1 MLPLVYNITCKDNQF
16 GLCMG
21 ERTKV
26 DDFVGAMSY
35 LYNNRREMILF
46 IFIFLALLFYNC
58 FRVLTY
64 QHFTPIHS
72 NISRDLKVFMVFASD
87 FIPYF
92 GNNKDNLGQSFK
104 EIGTYIVMFIGDLI
118 FLEIVILGFFDF
130 NKNTKEEI
138 IKREKTEIRDS
149 NVENIINNE
158 EPIDKTKSIETL
170 V

>member
-64 QHFTPIHS
+64 QLFTPIHS

-104 EIGTYIVMFIGDLI
+104 EIGTYIVMFIGD
-118 FLEIVILGFFDF
+118 
-130 NKNTKEEI
+130 
-138 IKREKTEIRDS
+138 
-149 NVENIINNE
+149 
-158 EPIDKTKSIETL
+158 
-170 V
+170 

>member
-1 MLPLVYNITCKDNQF
+1 MKFANGYGSITKLS
-16 GLCMG
+16 GKRRKPWMVRITEG
-21 ERTKV
+21 RTYDEEK
-26 DDFVGAMSY
+26 DDF
-35 LYNNRREMILF
+35 
-46 IFIFLALLFYNC
+46 
-58 FRVLTY
+58 
-64 QHFTPIHS
+64 
-72 NISRDLKVFMVFASD
+72 
-87 FIPYF
+87 
-92 GNNKDNLGQSFK
+92 LGESFK

>member
-1 MLPLVYNITCKDNQF
+1 
-16 GLCMG
+16 
-21 ERTKV
+21 
-26 DDFVGAMSY
+26 
-35 LYNNRREMILF
+35 
-46 IFIFLALLFYNC
+46 
-58 FRVLTY
+58 
-64 QHFTPIHS
+64 
-72 NISRDLKVFMVFASD
+72 MVFASD

-170 V
+170 VWNELFILNIIYDK